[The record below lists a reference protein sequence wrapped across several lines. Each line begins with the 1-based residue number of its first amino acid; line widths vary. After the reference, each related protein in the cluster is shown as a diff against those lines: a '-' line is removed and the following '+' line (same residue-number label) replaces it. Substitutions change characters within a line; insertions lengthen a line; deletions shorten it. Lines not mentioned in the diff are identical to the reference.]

1 MSDPAVLSGA
11 LLPTARAFGLLGLVS
26 LLSIAGFVSPW
37 LGGLALAFDALVLA
51 LVVVDGRRAA
61 RTAVEVRRELP
72 AVLHQGEAVVLRL
85 RLSTE
90 ATRPV
95 VVRGR
100 EVLGPRLT
108 EAPVDLS
115 MVLRG
120 AGEVQIPLVPLRRGA
135 QRLAPLALRVQ
146 GPWGLCWAGREVEPG
161 AAHGQSVRVFPRA
174 HLEGEAGLLLRQALQ
189 RRTGANVV
197 QRRGFSAELYAL
209 REYRAGD
216 PQRSIHW
223 KQTARRMVPVVREDA
238 WEQHQHT
245 LVLVDCGRPMA
256 ALAGRM
262 SKLDHTLA
270 VVLALVRVV
279 RAQGDSAT
287 LVLFSKEVRAVVR
300 VDRRGA
306 GVAEAFEAVHALQAD
321 LEEPDYEGVVAWTAR
336 DLPRRS
342 LAVMCTSV
350 GDLVGAEALGRAMAG
365 LGRRHHPVLVNLE
378 DPGLW
383 AHGRGVPPDVV
394 GAYAKVS
401 AMRLAHDNQALAGRL
416 RAQGI
421 EVVSSP
427 ADGLALAVLQRY
439 LDLKARRRG

>member
-1 MSDPAVLSGA
+1 MSPAVVSTGA
-11 LLPTARAFGLLGLVS
+11 WLPTRRAFGLLGLVS
-26 LLSIAGFVSPW
+26 LLSIAGFVSPE

-61 RTAVEVRRELP
+61 RTEVGVRRELP
-72 AVLHQGEAVVLRL
+72 AVLHQGEPAVLRV
-85 RLSTE
+85 RLSSSS
-90 ATRPV
+90 TRAV
-95 VVRGR
+95 LLRGR

-108 EAPVDLS
+108 DAPVDLS
-115 MVLRG
+115 MSLRG
-120 AGEVQIPLVPLRRGA
+120 EGVIEVPIVPLRRGE
-135 QRLAPLALRVQ
+135 QRLAPMALRVQ
-146 GPWGLCWAGREVEPG
+146 GPWGLCWAGRELEL
-161 AAHGQSVRVFPRA
+161 ADTVRVFPRA

-209 REYRAGD
+209 REYQAGD

-223 KQTARRMVPVVREDA
+223 KQTARRMAPVVREDA

-256 ALAGRM
+256 ALAGKM

-279 RAQGDSAT
+279 LAQGDSAT

-306 GVAEAFEAVHALQAD
+306 GVAGAFAAVHALQAD

-342 LAVMCTSV
+342 LALLCTSV
-350 GDLVGAEALGRAMAG
+350 GDLVGAQALGRAMTG
-365 LGRRHHPVLVNLE
+365 LGRRHHAVLVNLE

-383 AHGRGVPPDVV
+383 AHARGVPRDLT

-401 AMRLAHDNQALAGRL
+401 ALRLAHDDEALAGRL
-416 RAQGI
+416 RSQGV

-427 ADGLALAVLQRY
+427 ADGLGLAVLQRY

>member
-1 MSDPAVLSGA
+1 MPTA
-11 LLPTARAFGLLGLVS
+11 LIPTARAFALLGLVS
-26 LLSIAGFVSPW
+26 LLAIAGFVSPW

-61 RTAVEVRRELP
+61 ATVVEVRRELP
-72 AVLHQGEAVVLRL
+72 AVLHQGEAAVLRL
-85 RLSTE
+85 RLSTP
-90 ATRPV
+90 AASNAAGRPV
-95 VVRGR
+95 ELRGR

-120 AGEVQIPLVPLRRGA
+120 TGVVDIPLVPLRRGE
-135 QRLAPLALRVQ
+135 QRLAPLALRVL
-146 GPWGLCWAGREVEPG
+146 GPWGLCRAGREVDPG
-161 AAHGQSVRVFPRA
+161 DTVRVFPRA

-223 KQTARRMVPVVREDA
+223 KQTARRMAPVVREDA

-256 ALAGRM
+256 ALAGVM

-279 RAQGDSAT
+279 LAQGDSAT

-306 GVAEAFEAVHALQAD
+306 GVAQAFEAVHALQAD

-342 LAVMCTSV
+342 LALLCTSV
-350 GDLVGAEALGRAMAG
+350 GDLVGAETLGRAMVG

-383 AHGRGVPPDVV
+383 AHARGVPEDLV

-401 AMRLAHDNQALAGRL
+401 AMRLVHDNQALAGRL
-416 RAQGI
+416 RAQGV